1 MKSIDLELVKAKAE
15 AKMIIDADETESFLL
30 VTSDTLKVYASD
42 IELLTFITEAISSLA
57 KNNDLVDENDI
68 LSIIKLALNK

>member
-15 AKMIIDADETESFLL
+15 AKMIIDEDETKSFLL
-30 VTSDTLKVYASD
+30 VTSDALKIYASD
-42 IELLTFITEAISSLA
+42 VELLTFITVAISSLA
-57 KNNDLVDENDI
+57 KNNDLVNENDI